1 MNELIKTLDM
11 KDEDLFNNNLNKKI
25 EKIDLFGNI
34 TIEKSIKKRIGFLPT
49 SVWRPN
55 WQITKRLKKLVG
67 DSSQTRESL
76 NSNRSDRRNG
86 VNNGKPSIFNP
97 NLCQMILS
105 AYCDEN
111 STIYDPFAGGGTRAI
126 ISSMFGHKYYGVEIR
141 KEEVDR
147 INIKKKELDLDF
159 TVIKGDALNKNF
171 NGIKFNFSLTCPPYY
186 DLEQYSNLDN
196 DLSNQ
201 KDYKGFLKMLSI
213 SIKRVYDCLEDGSLS
228 VWVVGNF
235 RNKFGALEHLNGD
248 LIRIG
253 KENGFILLDELIYEG
268 ASKVA
273 LTRCSKFEKNRKS
286 IRMHEY
292 IVIFKKTNK
301 KLN

>member
-1 MNELIKTLDM
+1 MNILGKKEI
-11 KDEDLFNNNLNKKI
+11 FNNNLNKKI
-25 EKIDLFGNI
+25 EKIDLFGDV

-55 WQITKRLKKLVG
+55 WEITKRLKKLVG

-111 STIYDPFAGGGTRAI
+111 SIIYDPFAGGGTRAI

-141 KEEVDR
+141 EEEVER
-147 INIKKKELDLDF
+147 INDKKKELDLDF

-171 NGIKFNFSLTCPPYY
+171 DDIKFNFSLTCPPYY

-201 KDYKGFLKMLSI
+201 KDYNGFLEMLSK
-213 SIKRVYDCLEDGSLS
+213 SVKRVYDCLEDDSIS

-235 RNKFGALEHLNGD
+235 RNKFGELEHLNGD

-253 KENGFILLDELIYEG
+253 KENNFILLDELIYEG

-292 IVIFKKTNK
+292 IVIFKKTSK
-301 KLN
+301 PLN

>member
-1 MNELIKTLDM
+1 MEEI
-11 KDEDLFNNNLNKKI
+11 FNNNLNKKI
-25 EKIDLFGNI
+25 EKIDLFGDI

-55 WQITKRLKKLVG
+55 WEITKRLKKLVG

-141 KEEVDR
+141 EEEVER
-147 INIKKKELDLDF
+147 INDKKKELDLDF

-171 NGIKFNFSLTCPPYY
+171 SDIKFNFSLTCPPYY

-201 KDYKGFLKMLSI
+201 KDYNGFLEMLSK
-213 SIKRVYDCLEDGSLS
+213 SVKRVYDCLEDDSIS

-292 IVIFKKTNK
+292 IIIFKKTNK
-301 KLN
+301 PLN

>member
-1 MNELIKTLDM
+1 MEEI
-11 KDEDLFNNNLNKKI
+11 FNNNLNKKI
-25 EKIDLFGNI
+25 EKIDLFGDV

-55 WQITKRLKKLVG
+55 WEITKRLKKLVG

-111 STIYDPFAGGGTRAI
+111 SIIYDPFAGGGTRAI

-141 KEEVDR
+141 EEEVER
-147 INIKKKELDLDF
+147 INDKKKELDLDF
-159 TVIKGDALNKNF
+159 TVVKGDALNKNF
-171 NGIKFNFSLTCPPYY
+171 DDIKFNFSLTCPPYY

-201 KDYKGFLKMLSI
+201 KDYNGFLQMLSK
-213 SIKRVYDCLEDGSLS
+213 SVKRVYDCLEDDSIS

-301 KLN
+301 PLN

>member
-1 MNELIKTLDM
+1 MEEI
-11 KDEDLFNNNLNKKI
+11 FNNNLNKKI
-25 EKIDLFGNI
+25 EKIDLFGDI

-55 WQITKRLKKLVG
+55 WEITKRLKKLVG

-141 KEEVDR
+141 EEEVER
-147 INIKKKELDLDF
+147 INDKKKELDLDF

-171 NGIKFNFSLTCPPYY
+171 GDIKFNFSLTCPPYY

-201 KDYKGFLKMLSI
+201 KDYNGFLEMLSK
-213 SIKRVYDCLEDGSLS
+213 SVKRVYDCLEDDSIS

-253 KENGFILLDELIYEG
+253 KENGFILLDEVIYEG

-292 IVIFKKTNK
+292 IIIFKKTNK
-301 KLN
+301 PLN

>member
-1 MNELIKTLDM
+1 MEEI
-11 KDEDLFNNNLNKKI
+11 FNNNLNKKI
-25 EKIDLFGNI
+25 EKKDLFGNI

-55 WQITKRLKKLVG
+55 WEITKRLKKLVG

-141 KEEVDR
+141 EEEVER
-147 INIKKKELDLDF
+147 INDKKKELDLDF

-171 NGIKFNFSLTCPPYY
+171 DDIKFNFSLTCPPYY

-201 KDYKGFLKMLSI
+201 KDYNGFLEMLSI
-213 SIKRVYDCLEDGSLS
+213 SVKRVYDCLEDDSIS

-301 KLN
+301 PLN

>member
-1 MNELIKTLDM
+1 MEEI
-11 KDEDLFNNNLNKKI
+11 FNNNLNKKI
-25 EKIDLFGNI
+25 EKIDLFGDV

-55 WQITKRLKKLVG
+55 WEITKRLKKLVG

-97 NLCQMILS
+97 NLCQMIIS

-111 STIYDPFAGGGTRAI
+111 SIIYDPFAGGGTRAI

-141 KEEVDR
+141 EEEVER
-147 INIKKKELDLDF
+147 INDKKKELDLDF
-159 TVIKGDALNKNF
+159 TVVKGDALNKNF
-171 NGIKFNFSLTCPPYY
+171 DDIKFNFSLTCPPYY

-201 KDYKGFLKMLSI
+201 KDYNGFLQMLSK
-213 SIKRVYDCLEDGSLS
+213 SVKRVYDCLEDDSIS

-301 KLN
+301 PLN